1 MNYFTLLYHE
11 TKVNIVVEEAEVQAR
26 RLKNHIIRH
35 FDKIHYDRLN
45 LFVVQENGSV
55 YSLDDNEL
63 VDTDMKL
70 LLEIDDDLI

>member
-11 TKVNIVVEEAEVQAR
+11 TKVNILVDEAEVQAR

-45 LFVVQENGSV
+45 LFVIEDNGSV
-55 YSLDDNEL
+55 HSLDDNEL

-70 LLEIDDDLI
+70 LLEIDNDLM